1 MQKFYIG
8 LLVLIF
14 AGCGI
19 SEDCIKSSGR
29 STVRNFAID
38 SISKVF
44 VEPGIALVVRE
55 GESYELEIRSGEN
68 IIGNIDVDVQNHVLR
83 LKDNSSCNLSRAY
96 GITTVYLTAPNL
108 EEIYSNTEQT
118 ISSDGVLTYPIL
130 RLISMDFFG
139 GVGTGDFVMNIHN
152 QHVVVQSNHVAG
164 FYLTGSTGLLMVH
177 FYDGIGRFHGAD
189 FIAQEIEVFH
199 RGSNDLIVH
208 PVQKLSG
215 NLYSTGDLISVN
227 VPAQPTEVQQHY
239 SGTLRFE

>member
-1 MQKFYIG
+1 MRKIYIG
-8 LLVLIF
+8 ILVLVLT
-14 AGCGI
+14 GCGI

-44 VEPGIALVVRE
+44 VEPGIALVVRQ
-55 GESYELEIRSGEN
+55 GESYELEIWSGEN
-68 IIGNIDVDVQNHVLR
+68 IMENIEVGVQDHVLR
-83 LKDNSSCNLSRAY
+83 LRDKSSCNLSRAY
-96 GITTVYLTAPNL
+96 GVTTAYLTAPNI

-118 ISSDGVLTYPIL
+118 ISSDGVLTYPVL

-139 GVGTGDFVMNIHN
+139 GVGTGDFVMNIENEHL
-152 QHVVVQSNHVAG
+152 VVQSNHVAG
-164 FYLTGSTGLLMVH
+164 FYITGNTGLFLLH
-177 FYDGIGRFHGAD
+177 FYDGIGRFHGAG
-189 FIAQEIEVFH
+189 FVAQEIEVFH

-227 VPAQPTEVQQHY
+227 VPFEPADVQQHY
-239 SGTLRFE
+239 SGSLRFE